1 MSTTHQP
8 ERAWGIATLL
18 FLFMAVNFAD
28 KIAVGLL
35 AVPMMD
41 ELKLSPA
48 QFGLIGSSFFW
59 LFAVAG
65 IAGGFAANRIATTGL
80 LLVMGI
86 VWSLLQIPMAL
97 STSLMVLVGA
107 RILLGVAEGPAFPVA
122 IHACYKWFPNDRR
135 DVPAAWIAQGS
146 TIGLLAAGI
155 LMPIITLHWGW
166 RANFLVMGG
175 ATAVWVVV
183 WKLLG
188 REGQLDAR
196 GPAAEKERAQQRVP
210 YSRMLREPTIVAC
223 FVLHFVAYWALALTL
238 TWLPAFLQ
246 RGLGYD
252 NVASGRL
259 YALIVTLS
267 VPVSLASTW
276 LARRMLTRGIA
287 SRHAR
292 GTLSSI
298 LLVLAGAAFVA
309 PMVVEVA
316 HITRI
321 VLIAVAVGFAPV
333 IYALVPALLAE
344 IVPVSQ
350 RGAILAI
357 DNSIASVA
365 GALAPLITGYLVQG
379 MAGSAGYDRGFALC
393 GVIMLAGA
401 VAGAL
406 FIDPDK
412 AKRSLGTGSHA
423 NAFSST
429 NAAARSPL
437 GN

>member
-1 MSTTHQP
+1 MSNTHP
-8 ERAWGIATLL
+8 PRRAWGIATLL

-65 IAGGFAANRIATTGL
+65 IVGGFTANRVATTGL
-80 LLVMGI
+80 LLAMGV
-86 VWSLLQIPMAL
+86 VWSLLQVPMAL
-97 STSLMVLVGA
+97 SSSLIILIAA

-122 IHACYKWFPNDRR
+122 IHACYKWFPDNRR
-135 DVPAAWIAQGS
+135 DMPAALIAQGS
-146 TIGLLAAGI
+146 TIGLLAAGM
-155 LMPIITLHWGW
+155 LMPLITLHWGW
-166 RANFLVMGG
+166 RANFLVMGA
-175 ATAVWVVV
+175 ATAIWVVI

-188 REGQLDAR
+188 REGRLDAH
-196 GPAAEKERAQQRVP
+196 AATAASALPQPRISYARL
-210 YSRMLREPTIVAC
+210 LREPTIVAC

-246 RGLGYD
+246 RALGYG
-252 NVASGRL
+252 NVESGRL
-259 YALIVTLS
+259 YALIVALS
-267 VPVSLASTW
+267 VPVSMGSTW
-276 LARRMLTRGIA
+276 LARRMLAHGVS

-309 PMVVEVA
+309 PIVFDVTHV
-316 HITRI
+316 TRI
-321 VLIAVAVGFAPV
+321 VLIAVAVGMAPV
-333 IYALVPALLAE
+333 IYALVPSVLAE
-344 IVPVSQ
+344 IVPAAQ

-357 DNSIASVA
+357 DNSIASIA
-365 GALAPLITGYLVQG
+365 GALAPLITGFLVQG
-379 MAGSAGYDRGFALC
+379 MTGNTGYDVGFAL
-393 GVIMLAGA
+393 GGGIMLVGAMAG
-401 VAGAL
+401 VL
-406 FIDPDK
+406 FVDPEK
-412 AKRSLGTGSHA
+412 ARHSLGLAATAGRVGSA
-423 NAFSST
+423 SADS
-429 NAAARSPL
+429 RSPV

>member
-1 MSTTHQP
+1 MGNTHP
-8 ERAWGIATLL
+8 PARAWGIAVLL

-41 ELKLSPA
+41 ELKLSPS

-65 IAGGFAANRIATTGL
+65 VAGGFAANRVATTGL

-86 VWSLLQIPMAL
+86 VWAFLQVPMAL
-97 STSLMVLVGA
+97 STSLAVLIGA
-107 RILLGVAEGPAFPVA
+107 RVLLGVAEGPAFPVA

-135 DVPAAWIAQGS
+135 DVPAAFIAQGS

-155 LMPIITLHWGW
+155 LMPVITLHWGW
-166 RANFLVMGG
+166 RANFLAMGG

-188 REGQLDAR
+188 REGALDAHTQLAQN
-196 GPAAEKERAQQRVP
+196 GLAQQRVP
-210 YSRMLREPTIVAC
+210 YSRLLAEPTLLAC
-223 FVLHFVAYWALALTL
+223 FALHFVAYWGLALTL

-246 RGLGYD
+246 RGLGYG
-252 NVASGRL
+252 NVESGRL

-267 VPVSLASTW
+267 VPISLLSTW
-276 LARRMLTRGIA
+276 LARRMLARGIA

-298 LLVLAGAAFVA
+298 LLVCAGAAFIA
-309 PMVVEVA
+309 PLFFEMTHV
-316 HITRI
+316 TRI
-321 VLIAVAVGFAPV
+321 VLIAFAVGMAPV
-333 IYALVPALLAE
+333 IYALVPAMLAE
-344 IVPVSQ
+344 IVPPAQ

-357 DNSIASVA
+357 DNSIASIA
-365 GALAPLITGYLVQG
+365 GALAPLVTGFLVQG
-379 MAGSAGYDRGFALC
+379 MSGSRGYDIGFAVC
-393 GVIMLAGA
+393 GAMMLVGA
-401 VAGAL
+401 VAGAM
-406 FIDPDK
+406 FVDPAR
-412 AKRSLGTGSHA
+412 AKDSLGLARAADT
-423 NAFSST
+423 FSS
-429 NAAARSPL
+429 ASDDARTPL